1 VNEKYQWIAFYEE
14 FADKLYAY
22 ADRKDELFEIM
33 KEFESEYQYFQY
45 LKLDKKE
52 WWEPRNYTIDPFSVM
67 AVMNRG
73 LTDENRVIVAEL
85 YAEIFNISS
94 PVPTTFS
101 GIPVLNNMRSFLGDT
116 GNNPQW
122 TLFEEALKYAETKVV
137 TDQLINAFDNVRDI
151 GGNGLAMVT
160 IVLYWIR
167 PNVFMPLDSVSRHYI
182 PSKYNMKVPL
192 ITSGGEEYFKFLK
205 DLKRETDNV
214 PFYEI
219 SYNAWLD
226 NIEAEEPSESSELS
240 ELLVDD
246 WLDLLDDATIF
257 TENRM
262 IMLKAFLN
270 HEGKATCTQLANKF
284 GRTTNFYK
292 NNAQY
297 LAKAVANKTDINVF
311 EEDDKKRWWRVLF
324 LGEEATEK
332 VVGSFLWE
340 LRPELKAALNQV
352 DLSEYPL
359 YKNGS
364 NIVKEEMKPHF
375 RKISA
380 DDSLFVEF
388 KNRLL
393 NEYLE
398 FEEFVYKTSE
408 EDGNVTKVSHKG
420 TSYSRYLIRLGI
432 LVEEFYGIK
441 IDTFYNSH
449 ILQLMT
455 QLENDFPT
463 EFDEYNVKEG
473 RFPKAALN
481 YYRDFLSYTR
491 KDFLEEVYLTRND
504 YDTIRQLL
512 NEKQNIILQGAPG
525 VGKTFAAKRL
535 AYSIM
540 EQKDESRIE
549 FIQFH
554 QNYSYEDFVMGYKPD
569 GDGFSLKDGL
579 FVEFCKKAKSD
590 SKPYFLIID
599 EINRGNISKIFGEL
613 LMTIEN
619 DYRGTNVKMPYSG
632 ETFSV
637 PKNLY
642 IIGMMNTA
650 DRSLALIDYA
660 LRRRFSFYEMTPGF
674 STNGFTRYQNSLEN
688 KTFEETIERIE
699 QLNIEIKQDPTL
711 GSGFQIGH
719 SYFTNQTKDKYT
731 DSWLKRVI
739 QYDILPM
746 LNEYWFDEEEKVSE
760 WQNMLMGVFEDES

>member
-1 VNEKYQWIAFYEE
+1 MNEKYQWIAFYEE
-14 FADKLYAY
+14 FADKLYEY
-22 ADRKDELFEIM
+22 VDRKDELFEII

-73 LTDENRVIVAEL
+73 LTDENRVIVGKL
-85 YAEIFNISS
+85 YAETFNISS

-116 GNNPQW
+116 GDNPQW
-122 TLFEEALKYAETKVV
+122 TLFEEALEYAETNVV
-137 TDQLINAFDNVRDI
+137 TDQLINAFDDVRDI

-167 PNVFMPLDSVSRHYI
+167 PNVFMPLDSISRHYI

-205 DLKRETDNV
+205 DLERETGNV

-219 SYNAWLD
+219 SYNAWRD
-226 NIEAEEPSESSELS
+226 NIESEESSESSESSELS

-246 WLDLLDDATIF
+246 WLDLLDYATIF

-297 LAKAVANKTDINVF
+297 LAKAVANETGINVF
-311 EEDDKKRWWRVLF
+311 EENDKKRWWRVLF

-359 YKNGS
+359 YD
-364 NIVKEEMKPHF
+364 EESHGAEVIKPHF
-375 RKISA
+375 REIPA
-380 DDSLFVEF
+380 DDPLFMKF
-388 KNRLL
+388 KNKLL
-393 NEYLE
+393 IEYHE

-408 EDGNVTKVSHKG
+408 EDDK
-420 TSYSRYLIRLGI
+420 SYARYLIRLGI

-449 ILQLMT
+449 ILQLMI
-455 QLENDFPT
+455 QLKNDFLT
-463 EFDEYNVKEG
+463 EFNEYNVKEG
-473 RFPKAALN
+473 RFPNAALN
-481 YYRDFLSYTR
+481 SYRDFLSYTR

-504 YDTIRQLL
+504 YNTICQLL

-554 QNYSYEDFVMGYKPD
+554 QNYSYEDFVMGYKPE
-569 GDGFSLKDGL
+569 GDGFTLKDGL
-579 FVEFCKKAKSD
+579 FVEFCKKAESN
-590 SKPYFLIID
+590 SKPHFLIID

-619 DYRGTNVKMPYSG
+619 DYRGVNVKMPYSG

-660 LRRRFSFYEMTPGF
+660 LRRRFSFYEMKPGF
-674 STNGFTRYQNSLEN
+674 STDGFTQYQNSLEN
-688 KTFEETIERIE
+688 KTFDQMIERIE

-711 GSGFQIGH
+711 GNGFQIGH
-719 SYFTNQTKDKYT
+719 SYFTNQTQDKYT
-731 DSWLKRVI
+731 DAWLKRVV

-746 LNEYWFDEEEKVSE
+746 LKEYWFDEEEKVSE